1 MEHNLLIKG
10 NNLLALHCLKERF
23 ANKVKLIYIDPPYN
37 TSNDSFNYN
46 DRFSHSTWL
55 TFMKNRLEIAREFL
69 RDDGVIFVQCDDNEQ
84 AYLKVL
90 MDEIFGR
97 ENFVACFIPLMNPRG
112 RQESSYPIARS
123 HEYILC
129 YSKKE
134 DLATFFNFG
143 IIKNDEIN
151 DEFRLLSLRKS
162 GNASLRKDRP
172 NMFYPIFYNTNT
184 QSIYTK
190 QRNDKSEIT
199 IYPIKTNAEEGRWRW
214 QKSNVENNIN
224 LLVCKEN
231 SKGEYDI
238 YVKDYIVKD
247 GQTKG
252 EKTKTFIIDKNIIN
266 DKAKEHM
273 EILFGRNE
281 LFSYP
286 KSEFL
291 MQRIIEIS
299 TQEND
304 IVMDFFAGS
313 GTTLAVAMKMN
324 RKFIGIEQMDYIK
337 TITCE
342 RLKKVIAGEQGGI
355 SKAVGWNGGGN
366 FIYSELMPLN
376 ATFKDKI
383 INAKNENELNQIYDE
398 LKAKAFLDY
407 RVEFDKF
414 DEEFNKLSLED
425 KKKNLLLTMDKNM
438 DYVLFDDIEDK
449 NYNIDENCIKINKAF
464 YGQNNG

>member
-1 MEHNLLIKG
+1 M
-10 NNLLALHCLKERF
+10 
-23 ANKVKLIYIDPPYN
+23 
-37 TSNDSFNYN
+37 
-46 DRFSHSTWL
+46 
-55 TFMKNRLEIAREFL
+55 
-69 RDDGVIFVQCDDNEQ
+69 
-84 AYLKVL
+84 
-90 MDEIFGR
+90 
-97 ENFVACFIPLMNPRG
+97 
-112 RQESSYPIARS
+112 
-123 HEYILC
+123 
-129 YSKKE
+129 
-134 DLATFFNFG
+134 
-143 IIKNDEIN
+143 
-151 DEFRLLSLRKS
+151 
-162 GNASLRKDRP
+162 
-172 NMFYPIFYNTNT
+172 
-184 QSIYTK
+184 
-190 QRNDKSEIT
+190 
-199 IYPIKTNAEEGRWRW
+199 
-214 QKSNVENNIN
+214 
-224 LLVCKEN
+224 
-231 SKGEYDI
+231 

-398 LKAKAFLDY
+398 LKDKAFLDY